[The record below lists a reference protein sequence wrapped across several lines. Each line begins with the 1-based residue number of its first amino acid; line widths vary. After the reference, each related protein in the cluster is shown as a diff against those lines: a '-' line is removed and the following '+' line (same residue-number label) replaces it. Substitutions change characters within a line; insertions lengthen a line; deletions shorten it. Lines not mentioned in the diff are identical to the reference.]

1 MPPQMPPS
9 KQPLTVWLTVCAALQ
24 PAPRLAVGGFLLERL
39 WFICI
44 GSLSL
49 EVLTIDNRDRLKKE
63 ANPQLVAF
71 QRATKWLIVL
81 GQTVGL
87 MPVLGVLS
95 KPPATIRQV
104 WFKVLSF
111 RFLYS
116 VILGAS
122 QTMIAVICVQRLF
135 RASLSVK
142 SISFVLFYSA
152 SAATTILFIQ
162 AATKWPNL
170 IQELPHYKL
179 DEYVDPRIKIKCN
192 VAITIFLASAIV
204 EHIFSLLSAYAA
216 TLSCSSDYGWIFYS
230 RFIKYSFPWIAEL
243 GLPDNFI
250 IRLTTQ
256 FLNITAT
263 LAWSYSDL
271 FIVCISLYLS
281 SILEGINNKLVKNK
295 NKLQYSC
302 SKFWVSMRED
312 YSRAAQLVRAFDDV
326 TCVVVFASFA
336 TNLIFIC
343 LQLYNLLSDGVRQK
357 MNSKNCPNIS
367 QGPLGGYEN
376 VIYFTYSMVFVLFR
390 YLSVSLVAARVHTSS
405 QSLAPALYGVP
416 SSVYN
421 VEVQRF
427 LDQVQHDT
435 VALSGLQFFYVTK
448 SLVLTVAGTIF
459 TYELVLLQYGG

>member
-1 MPPQMPPS
+1 MPGGTPPRANSERTFNLAGLYSFFWWEYCLTTLVIIALRRCLSVTLFVEDIIATIAQAISELDSFENTAPQS
-9 KQPLTVWLTVCAALQ
+9 GVIKTFEILLYAYSAALLNVLIASM
-24 PAPRLAVGGFLLERL
+24 PACL
-39 WFICI
+39 
-44 GSLSL
+44 
-49 EVLTIDNRDRLKKE
+49 N
-63 ANPQLVAF
+63 
-71 QRATKWLIVL
+71 
-81 GQTVGL
+81 
-87 MPVLGVLS
+87 
-95 KPPATIRQV
+95 
-104 WFKVLSF
+104 
-111 RFLYS
+111 
-116 VILGAS
+116 
-122 QTMIAVICVQRLF
+122 
-135 RASLSVK
+135 
-142 SISFVLFYSA
+142 
-152 SAATTILFIQ
+152 
-162 AATKWPNL
+162 
-170 IQELPHYKL
+170 
-179 DEYVDPRIKIKCN
+179 
-192 VAITIFLASAIV
+192 
-204 EHIFSLLSAYAA
+204 
-216 TLSCSSDYGWIFYS
+216 
-230 RFIKYSFPWIAEL
+230 
-243 GLPDNFI
+243 
-250 IRLTTQ
+250 

-295 NKLQYSC
+295 NKYSC

-343 LQLYNLLSDGVRQK
+343 LQLYNLLS
-357 MNSKNCPNIS
+357 
-367 QGPLGGYEN
+367 PLGGYEN